1 MHARDLLVGALK
13 FYQRVISPS
22 LGDCCRFYPSCS
34 DYMIGSIRK
43 NGSILGS
50 LDGMWRIL
58 HCHPFHPGGVD
69 LPRRIHFFGT
79 GAQWKKG

>member
-1 MHARDLLVGALK
+1 VQARDLVVSALK

-22 LGDCCRFYPSCS
+22 LGDCCRFHPGCS
-34 DYMIGSIRK
+34 DYMIGSIFQ
-43 NGSILGS
+43 NGSILGI

-58 HCHPFHPGGVD
+58 RCHPFHPGGFD
-69 LPRRIHFFGT
+69 PPRRIHFIGT